1 MQLKTEELH
10 YFLKT
15 NIASYNSGAIITN
28 KENVLKSRKG
38 DYLSSSKTLVF
49 KSDVTLENPE
59 Y

>member
-15 NIASYNSGAIITN
+15 NIASYYSGAIITN
-28 KENVLKSRKG
+28 KENVLKSLKG

-49 KSDVTLENPE
+49 KSDVTL
-59 Y
+59 